1 MKEKYC
7 LISVSDKSNLE
18 KFASFLSSIGYKI
31 ISTGGTAKFLRKN
44 NIEVIDVSKITK
56 FEEIL
61 SGRVKTL
68 HPNLHAGILARSE
81 DQSVL
86 ENLNIKRINLVVVK

>member
-31 ISTGGTAKFLRKN
+31 ISTGGTAKFLREN
-44 NIEVIDVSKITK
+44 NIEVIDVSEITK
-56 FEEIL
+56 FQEIL
-61 SGRVKTL
+61 DGRVKTCT
-68 HPNLHAGILARSE
+68 PTYMQE
-81 DQSVL
+81 F
-86 ENLNIKRINLVVVK
+86 

>member
-31 ISTGGTAKFLRKN
+31 ISTGGTAKYLRKN
-44 NIEVIDVSKITK
+44 NIEIIDVSEITK
-56 FEEIL
+56 FQEIL
-61 SGRVKTL
+61 DGRVKTL
-68 HPNLHAGILARSE
+68 HPNLHAGILARHK
-81 DQSVL
+81 DL
-86 ENLNIKRINLVVVK
+86 T